1 MEQIFLRQRNY
12 ANLDLQ
18 VGHFNPLFAP
28 ITCHTLFSPFF
39 GKKMGSQKKEGESD
53 CEYMFHLVFNWW
65 LYVNPI
71 YNINRFV
78 LQELGILLG
87 GCLTVKN

>member
-1 MEQIFLRQRNY
+1 
-12 ANLDLQ
+12 
-18 VGHFNPLFAP
+18 
-28 ITCHTLFSPFF
+28 
-39 GKKMGSQKKEGESD
+39 MGSQKKEGESD
-53 CEYMFHLVFNWW
+53 CEYMFHMVFNWW

-78 LQELGILLG
+78 LQELGILLV